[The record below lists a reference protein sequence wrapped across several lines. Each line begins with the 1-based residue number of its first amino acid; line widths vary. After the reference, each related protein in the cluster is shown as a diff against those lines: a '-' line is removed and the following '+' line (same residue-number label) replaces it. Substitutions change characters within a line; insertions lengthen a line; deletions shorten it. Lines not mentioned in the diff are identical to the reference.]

1 MNIPRK
7 RSPAGQPVDGPSG
20 ARPARGRASPAPARL
35 RVLIVEDEAPYA
47 ELICRRLSLSRPV
60 MLETDR
66 AATLAEGLRQLETG
80 EFDVVLLDLNLPD
93 SRGLDTVSAVQ
104 QAAPEVPIVVMTGMG
119 GEELAIEA
127 LKKGAHDYLV
137 KGEDDRLL
145 PRALLYAVE
154 RSRTQADLRASR
166 QALQSA
172 RMQLL
177 QIEKMD
183 AIGRLAM
190 GIAHEIRN
198 PLATIQMGIDG
209 LQAGPRAENPEDG
222 ETLRDMAAS
231 VEEVL
236 ALTTN
241 LLNFCVPS
249 ELHLL
254 KTDPNTVLQDILPM
268 VKHDLE
274 KHKIR
279 LDLCLAEELPPIL
292 LDRKRIQ
299 QVLLNLIIN
308 ALDAMPGGGRLTIT
322 SARRELPAD
331 DQGRGR
337 LDRLPSGAA
346 GVVFELQDTGP
357 GIPAES
363 AAKIFEPFFT
373 ARGSGSGLGLG
384 LAIAKNIVDL
394 HGGRIEVQNQ
404 TQGGVRATLWLP
416 CDGGY
421 P

>member
-1 MNIPRK
+1 MNNPRE
-7 RSPAGQPVDGPSG
+7 RSPAGQPADGPPD
-20 ARPARGRASPAPARL
+20 ALPARGRASPTPERL
-35 RVLIVEDEAPYA
+35 RVLMVEDDAPYA
-47 ELICRRLSLSRPV
+47 ELTQRRLALSRV
-60 MLETDR
+60 VACDTVW
-66 AATLAEGLRQLETG
+66 AASLADGLRQLGTAA
-80 EFDVVLLDLNLPD
+80 FDVVLLDLNLPD
-93 SRGLDTVSAVQ
+93 SHGLATVAAVQ

-119 GEELAIEA
+119 GEELALEA
-127 LKKGAHDYLV
+127 LKKGAHDYLL
-137 KGEDDRLL
+137 KGEDDRML

-154 RSRTQADLRASR
+154 RCRTQTELRTSR
-166 QALQSA
+166 QELQSA
-172 RMQLL
+172 RMHLL

-209 LQAGPRAENPEDG
+209 LQAGPRAADQEDG

-241 LLNFCVPS
+241 LLNFCVPA
-249 ELHLL
+249 ELHLV
-254 KTDPNTVLQDILPM
+254 KTDPNAVLQDILPM
-268 VKHDLE
+268 VRHDLE

-279 LDLCLAEELPPIL
+279 MDLCLAEELPPIL

-308 ALDAMPGGGRLTIT
+308 AMDAMPGGGRLTIT
-322 SARRELPAD
+322 SARRALPAD
-331 DQGRGR
+331 DPGRGR
-337 LDRLPSGAA
+337 RDRLPAGAA
-346 GVVFELQDTGP
+346 GVVLERQDTGP

-373 ARGSGSGLGLG
+373 ARGPGSGLGLG